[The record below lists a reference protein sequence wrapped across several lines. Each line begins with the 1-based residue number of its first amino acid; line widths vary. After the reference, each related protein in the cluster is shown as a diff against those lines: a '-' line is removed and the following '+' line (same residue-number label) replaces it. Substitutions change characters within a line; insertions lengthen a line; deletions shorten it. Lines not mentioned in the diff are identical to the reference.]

1 MLKNLWKSEIEIFP
15 FNHFFCNSC
24 ISSNV
29 TEGIL
34 QWLISTNSW
43 KRVNEYFYDQYEFS
57 LYDAKLPDEIL
68 FLKENFFCDEL
79 KSFIENKFD
88 VVLKN
93 KVDIVA
99 HKLISGDKI
108 KIHNDFIE
116 GQESHRILFH
126 FNKNWKEENGG
137 YFMIFSKDEP
147 ESLEKIIPPLHGSVQ
162 GFEISQNSHH
172 AVSQVYD
179 FERYTVIYSFYR
191 KGNEN
196 I

>member
-1 MLKNLWKSEIEIFP
+1 M
-15 FNHFFCNSC
+15 
-24 ISSNV
+24 
-29 TEGIL
+29 
-34 QWLISTNSW
+34 ISTNSW

-57 LYDAKLPDEIL
+57 LYDANLPDEIL
-68 FLKENFFCDEL
+68 FLKEYFFCDEL

>member
-1 MLKNLWKSEIEIFP
+1 
-15 FNHFFCNSC
+15 
-24 ISSNV
+24 
-29 TEGIL
+29 
-34 QWLISTNSW
+34 
-43 KRVNEYFYDQYEFS
+43 
-57 LYDAKLPDEIL
+57 
-68 FLKENFFCDEL
+68 FCDEL